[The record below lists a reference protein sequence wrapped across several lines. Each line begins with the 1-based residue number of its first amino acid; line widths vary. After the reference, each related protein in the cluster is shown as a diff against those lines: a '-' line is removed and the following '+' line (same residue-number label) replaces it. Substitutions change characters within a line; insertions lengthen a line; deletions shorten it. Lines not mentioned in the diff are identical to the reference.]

1 MSFRLAVEAFDA
13 KVGNPLRKLV
23 LLKLADQANDDGLCW
38 PSYETIAKA
47 CEVDRRSVIRHI
59 KKLEEDSFLRIEKVY
74 DKEAKKNKSNRYHLT
89 IAKGVKKSLVTE
101 SHYPSDTESPLDSDT
116 KSPPSDTESPKPIIE
131 SISKS
136 INEAE
141 GKKNSDDNAEKV
153 KDSNAEFIVNWQ
165 PPTRETMEAKLLMAG
180 TPMQMTDGQYQ
191 LYVDD
196 FKAHFEE
203 RAKDGHPLKSDGKCQ
218 AKLRDWLQR
227 ERESHIKNSQ
237 AQQTNY
243 QGNNHA
249 NHQSA
254 NSQHQPKR
262 SQADSYAANLDA
274 QLAAERAAREREY
287 S

>member
-23 LLKLADQANDDGLCW
+23 LLKLADQANDEGLCW

-101 SHYPSDTESPLDSDT
+101 SHHPSDRESPLDSGT
-116 KSPPSDTESPKPIIE
+116 ESPPSDTESPKPIIE

-141 GKKNSDDNAEKV
+141 GKKNSDANAKKA
-153 KDSNAEFIVNWQ
+153 KDSNAEFVVNWQ

-203 RAKDGHPLKSDGKCQ
+203 RAKDGYPLKSDGKCQ

-243 QGNNHA
+243 QGNNNA

-254 NSQHQPKR
+254 NSQPK
-262 SQADSYAANLDA
+262 SKADQYRDMLN
-274 QLAAERAAREREY
+274 QQYAERYGQPQPTERTVN
-287 S
+287 